1 MTKNPTKVARRSM
14 GITILAGISVFVVW
28 QLSLLQLQSVA
39 NFLQLQN
46 LAQGAPREAALALL
60 VMVGGFA
67 PAYLALIAWRFWGEK
82 RQVLSLFTGQRQFRW
97 GLTLA
102 AGSAMVALSF
112 VSSALVNS
120 DSLDPFSERLVA
132 FSILDWMMLALAYGV
147 GTVVQASFE
156 EVFVRGWLLQHVA
169 PIFGHAFWAVLI
181 TSLVFCALHFGAP
194 GWFTYA
200 LTFAMGLAFGYSVV
214 RLNGLEAAIGAHVG
228 NNFVSALFGGAMVSG
243 NPETISVQEGLAYGL
258 YLVGFL
264 GLVEIWARLL
274 PSGRNP

>member
-1 MTKNPTKVARRSM
+1 MTKIPAKVARRSM
-14 GITILAGISVFVVW
+14 GITILAGISIFVVW
-28 QLSLLQLQSVA
+28 QLSLLQLQYVA
-39 NFLQLQN
+39 HFFQLQN

-67 PAYLALIAWRFWGEK
+67 PAYLVLIAWRLRGEK
-82 RQVLSLFTGQRQFRW
+82 RPVLSLFTAQRQFRW

-102 AGSAMVALSF
+102 AGGAMIALSF
-112 VSSALVNS
+112 VCSALVDS
-120 DSLDPFSERLVA
+120 DSLDPFSERLAA
-132 FSILDWMMLALAYGV
+132 FSLSDWMMLALAYGV
-147 GTVVQASFE
+147 GAAVQASFE
-156 EVFVRGWLLQHVA
+156 EVFVRGWLLQHIA
-169 PIFGHAFWAVLI
+169 PMFGHPFWAVLI

-214 RLNGLEAAIGAHVG
+214 RLKGLEAAIGAHVG
-228 NNFVSALFGGAMVSG
+228 NNFVSALFIGAMVSG

-264 GLVEIWARLL
+264 GFVEVWARLL
-274 PSGRNP
+274 PSGRSP